1 MKEAIRYYKKCLA
14 ERRGASLLLV
24 LFGAAFLGAALHLFW
39 QHRLSGGLI
48 SLLYLLIFLVLPP
61 VEETLHL
68 RLPALGYVLIFFLTF
83 GSVLG
88 SSYNFYLRIP
98 FWDSM
103 LHALAGLLFSCIGYA
118 LCKLLFPIR
127 LHNGVFPYILAGFI
141 FSLAVALIWE
151 LFEACI
157 TGLLAADMQ
166 EDSLLFSF
174 KSFYLSGAHDV
185 PIYVS
190 DIRETVI
197 HYGDGEILR
206 LSGYLDLGLTDTL
219 GDMAICLAGS
229 LLLPLLYLPDRLL
242 GGRIFSKLLPTVT
255 QSK

>member
-14 ERRGASLLLV
+14 ERRRASLLLV
-24 LFGAAFLGAALHLFW
+24 LFGAAFFGAALHLFL
-39 QHRLSGGLI
+39 QHRPSGGLI

-61 VEETLHL
+61 VEEALRL
-68 RLPALGYVLIFFLTF
+68 RLPVLGYVLIFFLTF

-88 SSYNFYLRIP
+88 SSYNFYFRIP
-98 FWDSM
+98 FWDAV
-103 LHALAGLLFSCIGYA
+103 LHTLAGLLFSCVGYA
-118 LCKLLFPIR
+118 LCKLFFPIQ
-127 LHNGVFPYILAGFI
+127 GIKSIFPYILAGFI

-157 TGLLAADMQ
+157 TALLAVDMQ
-166 EDSLLFSF
+166 EDSLLVSF
-174 KSFYLSGAHDV
+174 KSFYLSGAHDD
-185 PIYVS
+185 PTYIS

-219 GDMAICLAGS
+219 WDMAVCLIGS
-229 LLLPLLYLPDRLL
+229 LVLPLLYLPDRLL